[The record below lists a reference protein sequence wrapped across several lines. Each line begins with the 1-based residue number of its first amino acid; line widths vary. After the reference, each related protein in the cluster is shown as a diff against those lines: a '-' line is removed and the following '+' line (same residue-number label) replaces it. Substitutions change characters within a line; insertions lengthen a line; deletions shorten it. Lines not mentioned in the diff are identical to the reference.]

1 MSAAWWGREAADGTS
16 PVPLDGLRSD
26 PPQLATPGRAAVRAA
41 VAARIATFTPEW
53 RRHTPGDAGDA
64 LLGLHSELA
73 EPLLERLNRMPEK
86 AFRAYLRTAGIAAVP
101 ARPARAMLSFAV
113 ADTAPGSALIPPGFQ
128 VAAPAAD
135 GSGGRVVFETED
147 TLYAAPGQIAATY
160 VQDGESLF
168 AVPLTGS
175 DPAASNLVF
184 GNTPRPGAA
193 LLIGLSGTVAP
204 GPNITFM
211 LHLSAAS
218 GPPPASAHGG
228 MGVEAPVVQPV
239 VRWSFFDNGRFETAT
254 VVRDESRG
262 LLQSGLVELRCPA
275 LWRPGIPAGLTLPRP
290 LRWMRVQL
298 EAGTFAAPPAVAF
311 IALNAVTALAART
324 VRGETL
330 DYVPDTDGR
339 RMRVAQ
345 RPVQPGSLQLTVDEG
360 AIGAGA
366 GAGAQPWRE
375 VDDLDAWGSED
386 RVFELDDVTGELQFG
401 DGMHG
406 MLLPRGIRHVV
417 AQRYQVATGAAGAVA
432 ANQVT
437 SLLSSVPFVIKVGN
451 ALPASGGHDAMALP
465 DAERLGPQ
473 RLRARARAVTVADY
487 ELAALGAPGADVARA
502 HAVGAT
508 HAGLDNARVPGT
520 VSVYLLGP
528 RAAATPPYPTQAS
541 LDAVAGY
548 LASQVAPAGVEVVAA
563 APHFHGVSV
572 RATLAVAANADFGAV
587 LRATLRALDAYLD
600 PLTGGADASG
610 WPFGGAIRYAALV
623 RHVIATVPGLVALDT
638 LNLTVDGA
646 TLGACSDFT
655 PLPHSLMWPLPH
667 ELRVVEGGRA

>member
-1 MSAAWWGREAADGTS
+1 MSAAWWGREAGAST
-16 PVPLDGLRSD
+16 VPAQLD

-41 VAARIATFTPEW
+41 VAARIATFTSEW

-86 AFRAYLRTAGIAAVP
+86 ALREYLRSAGIAAMP
-101 ARPARAMLSFAV
+101 ARPARAMLSFTV
-113 ADTAPGSALIPPGFQ
+113 ADTAPGSALIPAGFQ

-135 GSGGRVVFETED
+135 GSGARVVFETGD
-147 TLYAAPGQIAATY
+147 TLYAAPGKIAVTF
-160 VQDGESLF
+160 VQDGEHLF
-168 AVPLTGS
+168 EMPLTGT

-184 GNTPRPGAA
+184 GNAPRPGAA

-218 GPPPASAHGG
+218 GPPPASAHGA
-228 MGVEAPVVQPV
+228 MGVDAPVAQPI
-239 VRWSFFDNGRFETAT
+239 VRWSFFDNGRFDAAT
-254 VVRDESRG
+254 VIRDESRG

-275 LWRPGIPAGLTLPRP
+275 SWRPGVPAGVTAPKP
-290 LRWMRVQL
+290 LRWLRVQL
-298 EAGTFAAPPAVAF
+298 DAGAFAAAPALAF
-311 IALNAVTALAART
+311 IELNAVTALAART
-324 VRGETL
+324 VRGEIL

-345 RPVQPGSLQLTVDEG
+345 RPVQPGSLLLTVDEG
-360 AIGAGA
+360 AIGAGP

-375 VDDLDAWGSED
+375 VDDLDAWGSEE
-386 RVFELDDVTGELQFG
+386 RVFELDEATGELQFG

-406 MLLPRGIRHVV
+406 MLLPRGTRHVV
-417 AQRYQVATGAAGAVA
+417 AQRYQVATGDAGAVA

-437 SLLSSVPFVIKVGN
+437 SLLSSVPFVIKVSN
-451 ALPASGGHDAMALP
+451 ALPASGGHDPMALP
-465 DAERLGPQ
+465 DTMRLGPQ
-473 RLRARARAVTVADY
+473 RLRARDRAVTVADY
-487 ELAALGAPGADVARA
+487 ELAALAAPGADVARA
-502 HAVGAT
+502 HAVGGT
-508 HAGLDNARVPGT
+508 HAGLGNARVPGT

-548 LASQVAPAGVEVVAA
+548 LAAQVAPTGVEVVAA
-563 APHFHGVSV
+563 APYFHGVSV
-572 RATLAVAANADFGAV
+572 RATLAVVANADFGAV
-587 LRATLRALDAYLD
+587 LRATLRELDAYLD
-600 PLTGGADASG
+600 PLTGGDDARG
-610 WPFGGAIRYAALV
+610 WPFGGTIKHAALV
-623 RHVIATVPGLVALDT
+623 RHVIASVPGLVALST

-646 TLGACSDFT
+646 TLGTCSDFT
-655 PLPHSLMWPLPH
+655 PRPHSLLWPLAH